1 MLNFIGILIDSD
13 GQEVR
18 VQCKLKY
25 PFSKESP
32 TEIEI
37 YALSHIRDKLENPCQ
52 ITASE
57 MRSSL
62 TIKDLWYS
70 AYPMS
75 NAGEDFYYNQITP
88 SHIDSLEV
96 TINRANKNKCLRFH
110 LSHSFFLKEQDASK
124 TAQYSKTPNQSVNIF
139 KLNINGLGTVNFFK
153 EWNIFYKHDE
163 LPNAEIY
170 DDYVAELDLNESDL
184 DYLRAYEI
192 FKESLFAISVLFRQA
207 VSIVRW
213 EYRDEGKT
221 IVSIP
226 FPLSPHVPPY
236 AHGEHFFPLA
246 IEKEFEN
253 AAESLVN
260 GYLSLNPKFKKRF
273 KELSISLAPNLVISS
288 EQRFVS
294 MYSAFERIV
303 GLMKLP
309 KSEKEKFDASNA
321 AVINELEKTITSLDQ
336 SLGDS
341 LENVRTR
348 LQGFVRTV
356 KSGELSFVAKLELM
370 REQYPVSKIYERD
383 LWPIDG
389 TESTLSI
396 RAIRHKL
403 THSSVGSVNHQ
414 VVAVAEWH
422 FSIYLERL
430 LFILCGKNI
439 PEGIGINSIYLQ
451 TGWYYSSYWVPL
463 TKSGEK

>member
-1 MLNFIGILIDSD
+1 MLNFTGNLVDSD

-25 PFSKESP
+25 PLSKESP
-32 TEIEI
+32 TEIKI
-37 YALSHIRDKLENPCQ
+37 YALSHIRGRLENPCQ
-52 ITASE
+52 ITANG
-57 MRSSL
+57 MRSTL

-70 AYPMS
+70 AYTMS
-75 NAGEDFYYNQITP
+75 IAGEDFYYDQITP
-88 SHIDSLEV
+88 NHIDSLEV
-96 TINRANKNKCLRFH
+96 KVNKSNKNKCLRFH
-110 LSHSFFLKEQDASK
+110 LSHANFLKNQHASK
-124 TAQYSKTPNQSVNIF
+124 RIQYSKNPNQSVNIF
-139 KLNINGLGTVNFFK
+139 NINIDGLGTVNFFK
-153 EWNIFYKHDE
+153 EWNIVYKSDE
-163 LPNAEIY
+163 QPSAEIY
-170 DDYVAELDLNESDL
+170 DDYVAELDLKESEL
-184 DYLRAYEI
+184 DYLKAYEI

-213 EYRDEGKT
+213 EYRDEGQTT
-221 IVSIP
+221 IFISS
-226 FPLSPHVPPY
+226 PLSPHIPPY
-236 AHGEHFFPLA
+236 IHGEQDFPLT
-246 IEKEFEN
+246 IEKEFEG

-260 GYLSLNPKFKKRF
+260 GYLSLSPKLKKRF
-273 KELSISLAPNLVISS
+273 KELSISLAPNLVKSS

-294 MYSAFERIV
+294 MYSAFERTV

-309 KSEKEKFDASNA
+309 KSEKEKFDKSNS
-321 AVINELEKTITSLDQ
+321 AVIIELEKTVNSLDQ
-336 SLGDS
+336 NLGD
-341 LENVRTR
+341 LLDNVRTR
-348 LQGFVRTV
+348 LQGFIRTV

-370 REQYPVSKIYERD
+370 REQYPASKVYERD

-430 LFILCGKNI
+430 LFVLCGKTI
-439 PEGIGINSIYLQ
+439 PKGIGINSIYLN
-451 TGWYYSSYWVPL
+451 TGWYYSSYWIPL
-463 TKSGEK
+463 TKSEEQ